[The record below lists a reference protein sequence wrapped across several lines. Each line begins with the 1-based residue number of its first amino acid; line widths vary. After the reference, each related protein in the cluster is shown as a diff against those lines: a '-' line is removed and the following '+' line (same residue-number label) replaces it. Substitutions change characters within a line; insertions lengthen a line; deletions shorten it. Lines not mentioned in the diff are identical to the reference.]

1 MVLALLYSVSTLTPG
16 IINKYYWNKV
26 MNSKTNG
33 FTLSKKVNKIIQSNH
48 PGTDNNILL
57 SEIRYGSLF
66 SKNFVSDQY
75 NRLQSLDLYS
85 DDTNYTIKDLKSD
98 RKIDFILVRQNSF
111 NFEYFNN
118 CVDYSKKYEIEH
130 YDVFRNPFNKSKN
143 PRKFFLIIPSG
154 YKC

>member
-1 MVLALLYSVSTLTPG
+1 M
-16 IINKYYWNKV
+16 
-26 MNSKTNG
+26 
-33 FTLSKKVNKIIQSNH
+33 NKIIQSNY

-85 DDTNYTIKDLKSD
+85 DATNYTINDLKSD
-98 RKIDFILVRQNSF
+98 RKINFILVRQNSF